1 MARNGDTDLQ
11 TFTPDALQD
20 STRIRNTR
28 AYRSLNYGGGLL
40 PRLLVAADHEL
51 QHIVVQLGPGTAA
64 DLYSRT
70 TGDRARAVALAVIGT
85 APARI
90 RLELGTGG
98 KLHLHIVTASS
109 AALLMPAGSHRKPVD
124 TPLKLMGYL
133 SKPADARACMRR
145 DPRTGITSPPDPDQ
159 LREATSDYMTARA
172 RGRLPRLSWTA
183 NLARLKPD
191 EVDQDVPA

>member
-11 TFTPDALQD
+11 HFTPDALQD
-20 STRIRNTR
+20 STRTRYTR
-28 AYRSLNYGGGLL
+28 ANRRLNFGGGLL
-40 PRLLVAADHEL
+40 PRLLIAGKHDL
-51 QHIVVQLGPGTAA
+51 QHVVLPLGPGTAA
-64 DLYSRT
+64 DLYAPA
-70 TGDRARAVALAVIGT
+70 TGDRARAAVLALVGPSPTWAC
-85 APARI
+85 
-90 RLELGTGG
+90 LELGMGG
-98 KLHLHIVTASS
+98 KLHAHVLTS
-109 AALLMPAGSHRKPVD
+109 ADARLLMPTDASRKPVD
-124 TPLKLMGYL
+124 APLGLMRYL

-145 DPRTGITSPPDPDQ
+145 NPRTGITSAPDPDQ